1 MMSRQTRV
9 FLAMLFVLAAATS
22 ALAAGQPD
30 DTGEANLIYDPISG
44 NVKFDPA
51 QAPGGIITNFVLKDT
66 EGGFNAPGV
75 ATFPFV
81 SIFVTDLVTE
91 ISQTDGTAT
100 GFSVTH
106 DMGNIFPTGIPS
118 AGAVAAFLDTA
129 TYVGQLGTGVHEF
142 DIVTR
147 GSDDPPVP
155 EPAGL
160 GLIGL
165 ALLAVRR
172 RRT

>member
-1 MMSRQTRV
+1 MAQRV
-9 FLAMLFVLAAATS
+9 RMLLAMLFVLAIATS

-30 DTGEANLIYDPISG
+30 DTGEANLIYDPITG
-44 NVKFDPA
+44 NVKLDPA
-51 QAPGGIITNFVLKDT
+51 QAPGGVILNFVLKDT

-75 ATFPFV
+75 AQFPF
-81 SIFVTDLVTE
+81 SGILITDLPTE
-91 ISQTDGTAT
+91 ISQTDPTTT
-100 GFSVTH
+100 GFSATW
-106 DMGNIFPTGIPS
+106 DMGNIFPTGMPD
-118 AGAVAAFLDTA
+118 AGTVAAFLDTA

-147 GSDDPPVP
+147 GANDPPVP

-165 ALLAVRR
+165 AMLAVKRKR
-172 RRT
+172 S

>member
-1 MMSRQTRV
+1 MSWRMRV
-9 FLAMLFVLAAATS
+9 LLAMLSVLAIATS

-30 DTGEANLIYDPISG
+30 DTGKANLIYDSATG
-44 NVKFDPA
+44 NVKLDPA
-51 QAPGGIITNFVLKDT
+51 QAPGGAILNFVLKDT

-75 ATFPFV
+75 AQFPPPG
-81 SIFVTDLVTE
+81 ILITDLSTE
-91 ISQTDGTAT
+91 ISYSDAALT
-100 GFSVTH
+100 GFNAIW

-142 DIVTR
+142 DIVTV
-147 GSDDPPVP
+147 GPNDPPVP

-160 GLIGL
+160 GLVGL
-165 ALLAVRR
+165 ALLAARR
-172 RRT
+172 KRK